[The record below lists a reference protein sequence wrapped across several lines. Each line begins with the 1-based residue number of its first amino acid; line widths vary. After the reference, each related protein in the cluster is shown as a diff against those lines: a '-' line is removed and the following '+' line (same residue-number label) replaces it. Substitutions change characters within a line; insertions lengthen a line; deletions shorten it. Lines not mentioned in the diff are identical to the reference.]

1 MTPIQGGY
9 KGFWNFESYWQ
20 SGKVFEGIPEKTT
33 KQWWK
38 AQKEPKRRYP
48 DSKGKKV
55 LYAKWEGNPEEMD
68 YVTSRKKIYVPEYFN
83 LMKNTESAIKLKE
96 WVEKG
101 NDIIVYD
108 LDGPRNPD
116 GSLATIEITPQV
128 LREKI
133 NDPTFAFGHGY
144 IVAAWLKGIEPEEYI

>member
-1 MTPIQGGY
+1 M
-9 KGFWNFESYWQ
+9 
-20 SGKVFEGIPEKTT
+20 
-33 KQWWK
+33 
-38 AQKEPKRRYP
+38 
-48 DSKGKKV
+48 
-55 LYAKWEGNPEEMD
+55 YAKWEGNPEEMD

-144 IVAAWLKGIEPEEYI
+144 IVAAWLKGIEPEEYL